1 MATLW
6 TNNFDKS
13 LTAGNIFVLQ
23 DDIVG
28 GVINELVGGGA
39 VLTKNVAQRIRNKG
53 TTDLTAYEC
62 VNYVRA
68 TFNMDTEGHEKAV
81 ACLRESVKTDPNY
94 AEAWELLSEQLGL
107 SYSIFRISGSEVLNE
122 ALDAANKSIALNP
135 NIAKAYITK
144 AAILFYQKKFKDMFA
159 ANEKALELAPNN
171 VTILARLAQDYM
183 WGGNCSAEEIL
194 DVDAKPGT
202 YTVGDCRWQSAVE
215 HGLTANK

>member
-68 TFNMDTEGHEKAV
+68 TFNMDTEDTRK
-81 ACLRESVKTDPNY
+81 
-94 AEAWELLSEQLGL
+94 Q
-107 SYSIFRISGSEVLNE
+107 
-122 ALDAANKSIALNP
+122 
-135 NIAKAYITK
+135 
-144 AAILFYQKKFKDMFA
+144 
-159 ANEKALELAPNN
+159 
-171 VTILARLAQDYM
+171 
-183 WGGNCSAEEIL
+183 
-194 DVDAKPGT
+194 
-202 YTVGDCRWQSAVE
+202 
-215 HGLTANK
+215 